1 MSLLSTPSSPSLAHT
16 EPSSQ
21 HLLSEL
27 AMVETEFRDPNRI
40 KLLTT
45 LKETLRNDQSPAV
58 WAYLWLSD
66 IDKLEK
72 LVDDAQSSSFKGQA
86 TLDGAESHGKV
97 VEKCEFINVY
107 TFS

>member
-1 MSLLSTPSSPSLAHT
+1 
-16 EPSSQ
+16 
-21 HLLSEL
+21 
-27 AMVETEFRDPNRI
+27 MVETEFRDPNRI

-45 LKETLRNDQSPAV
+45 LKETLRNDQSPTI

-72 LVDDAQSSSFKGQA
+72 LVDDAQSSSFKGQ
-86 TLDGAESHGKV
+86 TQLDGAESFGKV

>member
-1 MSLLSTPSSPSLAHT
+1 
-16 EPSSQ
+16 
-21 HLLSEL
+21 
-27 AMVETEFRDPNRI
+27 MVETELRDPNRI

-45 LKETLRNDQSPAV
+45 LNETLRSDQSPTV

-72 LVDDAQSSSFKGQA
+72 LVDGAQSSSSFMGQA
-86 TLDGAESHGKV
+86 VLDGAESHGKV
-97 VEKCEFINVY
+97 VEKCEFINIY